1 MILFKVSNKFNQRF
15 CEIYTLCSI
24 LYFPCSTTFP
34 CRRSA
39 KPSSVAGRRSGHA
52 YARILYH
59 LRLDRVYGMEIA
71 SLGFPCCLCEIHTFF
86 FRQWYFTAA
95 SRFSG
100 MLGFDQGGI
109 LAVIID
115 KFVSPIFDILP
126 TSTYAASVSL
136 GIPSILMRLCAP
148 LASTKSVQSAVK

>member
-1 MILFKVSNKFNQRF
+1 MILSKVSNKFNQRF
-15 CEIYTLCSI
+15 CETYTLCSI
-24 LYFPCSTTFP
+24 LYFPCSITFP
-34 CRRSA
+34 CRGSA

-52 YARILYH
+52 YGRILSH
-59 LRLDRVYGMEIA
+59 LRLDRVYGMENA
-71 SLGFPCCLCEIHTFF
+71 SLGFPCCLCKIHTFF

-100 MLGFDQGGI
+100 MLGFDQGG

-115 KFVSPIFDILP
+115 ELVSPIFDILP

-136 GIPSILMRLCAP
+136 GIPSISMRLCAP